1 MKCISMIC
9 KSESS
14 IFGINSRHHSMNTQ
28 FSYAITIALWGFLDL
43 KSELIRKGETQNQG
57 KNGQI

>member
-1 MKCISMIC
+1 MWELELGGVTKKLISSKVAL
-9 KSESS
+9 KSIRFPKTTKS
-14 IFGINSRHHSMNTQ
+14 
-28 FSYAITIALWGFLDL
+28 LWGFLDL